1 MTDNITRNMHTAK
14 ADKIEDVDID
24 DEMEQS
30 YIDYAMSVIAGR
42 ALPDARDGL
51 KPVHR
56 RLLYTMYT
64 QGITSTSSH
73 RKSSSVVGETM
84 GNFHPHGD
92 SAIYQ
97 ALARLSQDFS
107 MRVPLID
114 GQGNFGSIDGDS
126 PAAMRYTEA
135 RMDDLGEALLEDIDS
150 DTVTWSSNYDGRLEE
165 PDVLPAA
172 VPQLLI
178 NGSSGIAVG
187 MSTNM
192 PPHNATEIRDAVIHK
207 LHNPDATTED
217 LREFVTGPDFPTGG
231 VIVGTDGLDSAYK
244 TGRGKITMQASYET
258 PDENTIIIT
267 ELPYQTDKSKL
278 VEKLANL
285 VSTERIEGITDIVD
299 ESDKSGVR
307 IVISLKKSVIPEVVE
322 NKLLDTVLTK
332 TFGIINLALVD
343 GQPKVLSLNELIQI
357 YINHR
362 KDVLTNRTQSQLE
375 DATAEQHLVDGRITA
390 VENVETVIET
400 IKNADSRTD
409 AKDQLQ
415 ETLDFSEKQVNSIVR
430 MQIGSLTSAELS
442 ELQNTHDDLTA
453 SIERY
458 QEILSNESTL
468 RSVVETELRDAIDPL
483 CDDRRTTIKDSYT
496 TMTEKDLI
504 PDDPC
509 VILHTTDGYIKR
521 VDANEFSEQ
530 NRNGKGVRGISLSDN
545 AQAHTVHSAT
555 AHDTLYCF
563 TDSGRVYTTPVFNI
577 PESGRNARGTHA
589 VNLFDITDDETITTT
604 LTVSDDIVSGDNT
617 DHSLCLVT
625 TNGRIK
631 RTDFTEYQT
640 VYDAGKS
647 TITLE
652 DNATVSDAVVI
663 PNTDTDVDILMSTN
677 TGYTIR
683 FSASEVSKVGRTA
696 KGVRG
701 IKLQDNAK
709 VVSAVGIKTPTL
721 KPAYLLTV
729 TENGNGKRT
738 NINNFRT
745 QSRYGKGVI
754 DIKTSDENGSVVT
767 TTLVTDDDTVLLTE
781 THGNVLKVP
790 VKQLSTIS
798 RNSKGYS
805 ILNTDNSLSSA
816 TRE

>member
-1 MTDNITRNMHTAK
+1 MTDNITQNMHTAK
-14 ADKIEDVDID
+14 ADRIEDVDID

-135 RMDDLGEALLEDIDS
+135 RMDDLGEALLKDIDS
-150 DTVTWSSNYDGRLEE
+150 DTVQWSSNYDGRLEE

-207 LHNPDATTED
+207 LHNPDATTND
-217 LREFVTGPDFPTGG
+217 LRDFVTGPDFPTGG
-231 VIVGTDGLDSAYK
+231 VIVGTDGLESAYN

-258 PDENTIIIT
+258 PDENTIVIT

-278 VEKLANL
+278 VENLANL

-307 IVISLKKSVIPEVVE
+307 IVISLKNSVIPEVVE

-343 GQPKVLSLNELIQI
+343 GQPQVLSLNELIQI
-357 YINHR
+357 YIDHR
-362 KDVLTNRTQSQLE
+362 KEVITNRTQSQLE

-390 VENVETVIET
+390 VKNVETVIET
-400 IKNADSRTD
+400 IKNADSRDD

-415 ETLDFSEKQVNSIVR
+415 NTLNFSEQQVNSIVR

-442 ELQNTHDDLTA
+442 ELQHTHDELTA

-458 QEILSNESTL
+458 QEILSNERTL

-496 TMTEKDLI
+496 TMTKKDLI

-521 VDANEFSEQ
+521 VDATEFSEQ
-530 NRNGKGVRGISLSDN
+530 NRNGKGIRGITLSDN
-545 AQAHTVHSAT
+545 AQTHTVHSAT

-577 PESGRNARGTHA
+577 PEASRNARGTHA
-589 VNLFDITDDETITTT
+589 VNIFDITDDETITTT
-604 LTVSDDIVSGDNT
+604 LPVSDTIVSGDNT

-652 DNATVSDAVVI
+652 DNATVCDAFVI
-663 PNTDTDVDILMSTN
+663 PNTDDVDILMSTN

-683 FSASEVSKVGRTA
+683 FNASDVSKVGRTA

-701 IKLQDNAK
+701 IKLQNNAK
-709 VVSAVGIKTPTL
+709 VVSAVGLKTPTT
-721 KPAYLLTV
+721 KPTYLLTV

-738 NINNFRT
+738 HINNFRT

-754 DIKTSDENGSVVT
+754 DIQTPDENGPVVT
-767 TTLVTDDDTVLLTE
+767 TTLVTDDDTILLTE

-790 VKQLSTIS
+790 VEQLSAIS

-805 ILNTDNSLSSA
+805 ILNTNNALSSA